1 MARVSLP
8 SEFLRHGFYLV
19 DTPGIGASITE
30 NTRTTEA
37 FLPEADAAMLVT
49 SYESPLC
56 EEELR
61 LLDRLESS
69 ARRVFIVINKFDTV
83 SVEERNVALEY
94 VQNQVTR
101 AFGTRIEVFSV
112 SARLALEANRS
123 NDMTGGWVESG
134 LAAFEERL
142 VRFLL
147 QEKQAEFLYGMC
159 KRVGETLHEA
169 GSPAVDRDR
178 LDMLR
183 RKIGADRTIGAR
195 ELTPDWKAPNASAP
209 RFDSCNVCLHI
220 ERAVYAFLCRYQ
232 HDLVTSRS
240 VRTAL
245 ADRGGFCDFHTWQY
259 ETVASPRGT
268 CIGFP
273 EVLDRLSLR
282 LREVATTR
290 NSASFSEEIEGLRPG
305 REVCDICAVQSE
317 AEREEVAEV
326 ARRLHDDG
334 PQQSERLSALCL
346 SHLGLVVARAEDEQ
360 TKKQLLT
367 TQAAV
372 LSRVSEDMHR
382 RVVKCDGLRRS
393 LMSAEEE
400 RADQRGLMLLAG
412 HRNVHGLRNPRGHF

>member
-1 MARVSLP
+1 
-8 SEFLRHGFYLV
+8 
-19 DTPGIGASITE
+19 
-30 NTRTTEA
+30 
-37 FLPEADAAMLVT
+37 MLVT
-49 SYESPLC
+49 SYDSPLC

-101 AFGTRIEVFSV
+101 AFGGERIEVFSV

-147 QEKQAEFLYGMC
+147 QEKQTEFLYGMC
-159 KRVGETLHEA
+159 KRVGEALHEA
-169 GSPAVDRDR
+169 GGPAVDRDR

-183 RKIGADRTIGAR
+183 GKIGADRTIEAR
-195 ELTPDWKAPNASAP
+195 ESTSDRKGPNASAP

-245 ADRGGFCDFHTWQY
+245 ADRGGFCNFHTWQY
-259 ETVASPRGT
+259 ETFASPRGT

-282 LREVATTR
+282 LCEVAATR
-290 NSASFSEEIEGLRPG
+290 DSASFSEDIEALRPG

-317 AEREEVAEV
+317 AERGAVAEIT
-326 ARRLHDDG
+326 RRLHDDG
-334 PQQSERLSALCL
+334 PQRPDRFPALCL
-346 SHLGLVVARAEDEQ
+346 SHFGFVVAGAEDED
-360 TKKQLLT
+360 TKKRLLT

-400 RADQRGLMLLAG
+400 RADQRGLRLLAG